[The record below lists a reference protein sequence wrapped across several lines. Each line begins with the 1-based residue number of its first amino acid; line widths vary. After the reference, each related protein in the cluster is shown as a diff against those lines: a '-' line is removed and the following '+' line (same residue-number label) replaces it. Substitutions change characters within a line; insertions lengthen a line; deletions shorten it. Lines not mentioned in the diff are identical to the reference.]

1 MKGIFTAL
9 LTPFLEN
16 GTVDELALRQMVR
29 HNIDKMNIN
38 GLYIGGSTGE
48 AFLMNESERIRVLEI
63 VKDEAKDAITL
74 IAQIGSLNLEESIRI
89 GQAAK
94 RLDYQAVSAITPYYY
109 RFTFEE
115 ILAFYNDLCQAVKH
129 PMIVYSNPSMS
140 GSNFD
145 LNKYEQLLSIEHV
158 IGVKYSDAD
167 VAKFERLTTYFKDKL
182 FYYGYD
188 EISIVGFLLGADG
201 VIGSTY
207 NLTGNSV
214 KAMVALLESGSVQ
227 KARKLQGQITN
238 CIELIVNNNLY
249 PTLKGLLSLEGVN
262 ASYMKKPFGELN
274 ASQKANLQAILDE
287 IKKLEAFEKSL

>member
-1 MKGIFTAL
+1 MKGVFTAL

-16 GTVDELALRQMVR
+16 GTVDEIALRQMVR
-29 HNIDKMNIN
+29 HNIDQMKID

-48 AFLMNESERIRVLEI
+48 AFLMSESERVKVLKI

-74 IAQIGSLNLEESIRI
+74 IAQVGSLNIEETIRMGI
-89 GQAAK
+89 EAK
-94 RLDYQAVSAITPYYY
+94 VLGYEAISAVTPYYY
-109 RFTFEE
+109 KFSFEE
-115 ILAFYNDLCQAVKH
+115 ILSFYTEICQAVKH
-129 PMIVYSNPSMS
+129 PMIVYSNPSKS

-145 LNKYEQLLSIEHV
+145 LGKYQKLLDIEFV

-207 NLTGNSV
+207 NLTGPV
-214 KAMVALLESGSVQ
+214 VQEMKQKLESGKVAE
-227 KARKLQGQITN
+227 ARALQGSITN
-238 CIELIVNNNLY
+238 CIEHIVDNNLY
-249 PTLKGLLSLEGVN
+249 PTLKALLNLEGVKS
-262 ASYMKKPFGELN
+262 SYMKKPFGELTP
-274 ASQKANLQAILDE
+274 AQKINVME
-287 IKKLEAFEKSL
+287 IYKSITALRNRA